1 MILVAEFLDDRSRRV
16 VVEVADRAI
25 KIGRSPACDE
35 TDAEPLRI
43 SWNDRLVNR
52 DHSIARRDGDHL
64 IVERLPASPGRNE
77 PNRMYRRFASGQR
90 ELLEDP
96 LRMAAGDSFVIGR
109 QGRTAIHWLHSV
121 ADLKLNQQLPQAE
134 SQSREA
140 DAEPDELSVLND
152 YTLRLQLRL
161 LQRELPEQVLSGW
174 TDERDLLIRAAAFL
188 HQALPGQR
196 GVSAAFLAVEPE
208 VGPDGSEFELL
219 SPDPNIRADFQP
231 SRALLGLLGNT
242 SEAQVWTPQSHP
254 DDFARS
260 AALNRPIEWIAAV
273 PVCAVEDDASVYR
286 DSKHRPVWLYVETV
300 QSTSNASGEA
310 FIPFLRLIVAMVA
323 SLLSA
328 REKQRI
334 QDQMSAYFSPAL
346 REKMR
351 GGDQRAL
358 EPAMT
363 DCTVIFVDRRG
374 SSKVME
380 TARSDEEILDQLRD
394 NQDIVG
400 EITQTVF
407 DHNGVITDFSGDG
420 VLALWGWP
428 PDVESRGQHARLA
441 VQAAADI
448 AKRLENRAEF
458 DASKGKRISAI
469 RIGVS
474 TGRIAV
480 GKTGPAQQMHLSVFG
495 SVVNLGARL
504 ERIAKD
510 FHIPVLV
517 SGETVDRL
525 NLDTDTDEAD
535 AAASD
540 LRFRRLC
547 YIKPA
552 GFEESY
558 PVHELILPA
567 AAGGSGIGKSDSRK
581 YEQALKAFVERRW
594 SKAQALLKAL
604 PANDRPSVWLAKKVN
619 RFARKP
625 PPQSWKGEIESLT
638 K

>member
-16 VVEVADRAI
+16 VVDVGNQAI
-25 KIGRSPACDE
+25 KIGRSPDCDE
-35 TDAEPLRI
+35 TCPEALRI
-43 SWNDRLVNR
+43 PWNDRLVNR
-52 DHSIARRDGDHL
+52 NHSIARREGDRL
-64 IVERLPASPGRNE
+64 IIERVTPAAGRSE
-77 PNRMYRRFASGQR
+77 PNRMYRRFSSGQR
-90 ELLEDP
+90 DLLADP

-109 QGRTAIHWLHSV
+109 MGRTAIHWLHSIE
-121 ADLKLNQQLPQAE
+121 DLKEPSDPAR
-134 SQSREA
+134 SRSMEA
-140 DAEPDELSVLND
+140 GDEAQTDGLSVLND

-174 TDERDLLIRAAAFL
+174 TDERDLLIRAASFL

-196 GVSAAFLAVEPE
+196 GVSAAFLAVEHD
-208 VGPDGSEFELL
+208 VGPEGSEFELL

-231 SRALLGLLGNT
+231 SRVLLRHLENT
-242 SEAQVWTPQSHP
+242 SEAQVWTAQSHP
-254 DDFARS
+254 EDFARS
-260 AALNRPIEWIAAV
+260 ASLQRPVEWIAAI
-273 PVCAVEDDASVYR
+273 PVCAVEGAASIYR
-286 DSKHRPVWLYVETV
+286 DSQHRPVWLYVETV
-300 QSTSNASGEA
+300 QSTSRANGEA

-346 REKMR
+346 RVKMQD
-351 GGDQRAL
+351 GDQKSL

-400 EITQTVF
+400 DITQTVF

-428 PDVESRGQHARLA
+428 PDVESRGQHALFA
-441 VQAAADI
+441 VRAAADI
-448 AKRLENRAEF
+448 AARLESRVEF
-458 DASKGKRISAI
+458 DPSKGKQISPI

-510 FHIPVLV
+510 FHVPVLL
-517 SGETVDRL
+517 SGETVERL
-525 NLDTDTDEAD
+525 KLDFDHKTAD
-535 AAASD
+535 APD

-558 PVHELILPA
+558 PIHELILGKA
-567 AAGGSGIGKSDSRK
+567 LGGTGVGEGDAEK
-581 YEQALKAFVERRW
+581 YELALEAFVERRW
-594 SKAQALLKAL
+594 SDAQALLKKL
-604 PANDRPSVWLAKKVN
+604 PANDRPSRWLSKKVKK
-619 RFARKP
+619 FARKP
-625 PPQSWKGEIESLT
+625 PPESWRGEIESLT